1 MYRIPAA
8 IAAFFTTIAIAL
20 ALIPKAHADD
30 TLTCR
35 MGPVVSIHIKKIDC
49 PLTKYKDKYP
59 YGAVAHNT
67 SNNQYLFGCFRK
79 FDENII
85 EIQWAGGDTSGIP
98 ANCFLLGKPQEFKGE
113 F

>member
-1 MYRIPAA
+1 MKPTTAA
-8 IAAFFTTIAIAL
+8 YAAFFTLAILHSGIAN
-20 ALIPKAHADD
+20 ADD

-49 PLTKYKDKYP
+49 PLTKYKEKYP
-59 YGAVAHNT
+59 WGAVAHN
-67 SNNQYLFGCFRK
+67 SNTNQYIFGCFRK

-85 EIQWAGGDTSGIP
+85 EIQWAQGDTSGIP

>member
-1 MYRIPAA
+1 MSRTLAA
-8 IAAFFTTIAIAL
+8 IAAFFMTAL
-20 ALIPKAHADD
+20 TVLFVTPSHADD

-49 PLTKYKDKYP
+49 PLTKYKDKFP

-67 SNNQYLFGCFRK
+67 TTNQYLFGCFRK